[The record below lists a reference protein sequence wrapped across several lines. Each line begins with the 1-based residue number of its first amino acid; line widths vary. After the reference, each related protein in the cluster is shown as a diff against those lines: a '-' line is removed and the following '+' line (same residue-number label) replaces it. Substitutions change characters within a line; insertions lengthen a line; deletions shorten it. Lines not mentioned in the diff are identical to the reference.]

1 MLALIISVASS
12 LELIQ
17 FYSRFGSC
25 LRIHRIWSQ
34 IEARCKGIWTQYPC
48 CQDSLRGQREP
59 LPNPASQVSF
69 ILLQLSCGLRKRGIP
84 GLPRPLAE
92 TPACSTAL
100 LPSWVRCL
108 GKILLIQRTRDSMKR
123 SVPAESHSHPPSF
136 PPPHPRPF
144 SLCLHRMPPAL
155 THPPGFAP
163 VGSNGQ
169 GFQFNNKHALL

>member
-59 LPNPASQVSF
+59 LPTPASQVSF
-69 ILLQLSCGLRKRGIP
+69 ILLQLSCGLRKQGIP

-100 LPSWVRCL
+100 LPGWVRCL

-136 PPPHPRPF
+136 PPPHPLPMLPVPPQDAPCFDPPSR
-144 SLCLHRMPPAL
+144 LCPSQLKWPEFPI
-155 THPPGFAP
+155 
-163 VGSNGQ
+163 S
-169 GFQFNNKHALL
+169 